1 MLEILYRL
9 RVLVVLAALALLT
22 GVTLLADRRHDPHD
36 PGGESWW
43 SGALFEVTV
52 PVQKAVS
59 MPLSWVRGRY
69 SRYVD
74 LVDLRAENELLRTRV
89 ASLEEENLQYREAL
103 VAGGRLER
111 IVAMRDDFES
121 PLQPA
126 EVVGQDVSPWFR
138 SVLIDRGRKHE
149 VRSGMPMVTD
159 RGVVGLVTATSP
171 HASRAMLILDRQS
184 AVDGI
189 VQRSR
194 ARGIVRGTGSGRLEF
209 VFVVRGDDVRVGDV
223 VITSGVGGV
232 YPKGLRVGEVSAI
245 EVNEDRL
252 LHTAAVEPAVDFERL
267 EQVFVLLR
275 RGPIMELLH
284 PDQTGPTTMAR
295 REGAE

>member
-9 RVLVVLAALALLT
+9 GIPLVLGVLALLT
-22 GVTLLADRRHDPHD
+22 GATMLVDRGGDPRT
-36 PGGESWW
+36 PGEGWW
-43 SGALFEVTV
+43 SGALLEVTA
-52 PVQKAVS
+52 PLQKGIS
-59 MPLSWVRGRY
+59 MPMGWVRDRY
-69 SRYVD
+69 ERYVD
-74 LVDLRAENELLRTRV
+74 LLDLRTENERLQARV
-89 ASLEEENLQYREAL
+89 VALEEENLQYREAL
-103 VAGGRLER
+103 VAGGRLQR
-111 IVAMRDDFES
+111 IVGMRDHFEA

-138 SVLIDRGRKHE
+138 SLLIDRGRRHG

-171 HASRAMLILDRQS
+171 HASRAMLVLDRQS

-194 ARGIVRGTGSGRLEF
+194 ARGIVRGTGSERLEF

-232 YPKGLRVGEVSAI
+232 YPKGLRIGEVT
-245 EVNEDRL
+245 EVEVDEDRL
-252 LHTAAVEPAVDFERL
+252 LHTAVVEPAVDLGRL
-267 EQVFVLLR
+267 EQVFVLLQ

-284 PDQTGPTTMAR
+284 PEDEGILPTAVAR
-295 REGAE
+295 GGSE

>member
-9 RVLVVLAALALLT
+9 RVPLVLVALAFLT
-22 GVTLLADRRHDPHD
+22 GATLLADRRQDPRGPD
-36 PGGESWW
+36 GEHWW
-43 SGALFEVTV
+43 SGALFEITV
-52 PVQKAVS
+52 PLQKMVS
-59 MPLSWVRGRY
+59 MPLSWARERY

-74 LVDLRAENELLRTRV
+74 LVDLRDENELLRQQI
-89 ASLEEENLQYREAL
+89 ALLEEENLQYREAL

-111 IVAMRDDFES
+111 IVAMRDDFEA

-138 SVLIDRGRKHE
+138 SVLIDRGRSRD

-209 VFVVRGDDVRVGDV
+209 VFVVRGDDVEVGDV

-232 YPKGLRVGEVSAI
+232 YPKGLRVGEVTGI
-245 EVNEDRL
+245 EVDEDRL
-252 LHTAAVEPAVDFERL
+252 LHTAVVEPAVDFERL

-284 PDQTGPTTMAR
+284 PDEAGPTTMAR